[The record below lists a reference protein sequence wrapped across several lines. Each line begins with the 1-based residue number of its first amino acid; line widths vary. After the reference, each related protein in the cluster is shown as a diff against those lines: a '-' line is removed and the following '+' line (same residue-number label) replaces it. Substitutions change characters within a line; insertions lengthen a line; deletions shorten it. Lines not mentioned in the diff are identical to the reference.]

1 MNNIPKQTT
10 QNNLNGNTTIVIKRP
25 YELNQFFQNRNR
37 QLLQNIQNSK
47 LRFNNGLQRFFQG
60 HQNRSAAFLLANR
73 KFSYGMPMSRFIN
86 QRFRL
91 RHLLFKPQ
99 PYRNLF
105 TSLSPVKSNFLVYS
119 SKFYCA
125 TASDQGFIPFF
136 KNRTYRDGTLS
147 YVNSLNFTIF
157 INSFFFQEQKKLI

>member
-1 MNNIPKQTT
+1 MNVNPKQTT
-10 QNNLNGNTTIVIKRP
+10 RNNLNGNTTVVIKRP

-37 QLLQNIQNSK
+37 RLLQNIQNSK

-60 HQNRSAAFLLANR
+60 HQNRSPAFLLANR
-73 KFSYGMPMSRFIN
+73 KFSYGMPMPRFIN

-105 TSLSPVKSNFLVYS
+105 TSLSPVNIIFVHS
-119 SKFYCA
+119 SKFLCCIHGP
-125 TASDQGFIPFF
+125 GF
-136 KNRTYRDGTLS
+136 YTL
-147 YVNSLNFTIF
+147 L
-157 INSFFFQEQKKLI
+157 EEKLP